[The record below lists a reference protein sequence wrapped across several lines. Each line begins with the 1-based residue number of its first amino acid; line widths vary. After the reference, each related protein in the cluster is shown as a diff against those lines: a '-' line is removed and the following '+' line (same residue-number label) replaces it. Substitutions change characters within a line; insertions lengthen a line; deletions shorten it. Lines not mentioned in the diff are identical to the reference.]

1 MAEAQLAAK
10 NQMLERCQKTI
21 EELQMKLAAYEVYDS
36 HGDIRTH
43 KDTHGHTRTHTRS
56 ERAGEGGQERE
67 GDIERDRT
75 RTRKKGIRIYMCTN
89 TFSLS
94 LSLTC
99 TQGELKKFAGIRRDI
114 EDGILSPEKL
124 DAAKKEVCECAVVK
138 WVVIAKRSKTK
149 IRECVGVLVILH
161 VHIDTPRVR
170 MYMNTHTCAYTYTY
184 TCIIHTHTFTGRG
197 AQERGGNHERPQH
210 NYGQGTQEHA

>member
-1 MAEAQLAAK
+1 VAEAQLAAK

-43 KDTHGHTRTHTRS
+43 KDTHGHTRT
-56 ERAGEGGQERE
+56 
-67 GDIERDRT
+67 
-75 RTRKKGIRIYMCTN
+75 
-89 TFSLS
+89 
-94 LSLTC
+94 
-99 TQGELKKFAGIRRDI
+99 KFAGIRRDI